1 VRRYLQA
8 CLARRSLLVPWAVA
22 ALTQAYASMAW
33 ADFVEPPMFAAKVA
47 QGKLPAV
54 AKRLPR
60 SPRVLSVKT
69 PGSHGGEL
77 RLLMAKTKDVRMMV
91 VYGYA
96 RLVGYTPEFEIVP
109 DILERIEV
117 EGDRVFTLYLR
128 AGHKWS
134 DGNPF
139 TGEDFRY
146 WWEDIANN
154 RELSPFGIPKSML
167 VDGKPPT
174 FSVIDATTVRYNW
187 QSPNPFFLPALA
199 GARPLYIYSPAHY
212 LKQFHARYARAEVL
226 AEQARAIGLR
236 DWSALHARMD
246 APYQNNNPNFPTLQP
261 WVNTTKGPAD
271 RFVFLRNPYYHRVD
285 QNGLQLPYID
295 SVSVHIADAGLIS
308 AKTGAGESDLQAR
321 YISFSDYTFLKKS
334 EKRTQTYVRLWE
346 TTKGSHIALYPNLNV
361 NDPVWRRLV
370 RDVRFRRAL
379 SLAINR
385 HEINQVLYYGLA
397 IEGDNTVNPKCPLY
411 RPEYRKAWAEF
422 NIKKAN
428 KLLDELGLRERDSYG
443 IRLLPDGRPMI
454 VVVETAG
461 ESTEQTDVLELIQ
474 DSWIR
479 AGIKLFSKPLQRE
492 VFRNRVFSGK
502 TLVSV
507 WSGLENALVTADM
520 SPQLLAPVSQQQ
532 LQWPKWGQYHETGG
546 AAGQPV
552 PDDMPLVQEL
562 VHLNNEWISAPSF
575 KAREQIWHRML
586 AIHADQIYSIGLISG
601 VPQPVVVKRNLRN
614 VPKEGV
620 YNWDPGAYFG
630 VYKPDTFWFAGDDGD
645 QPQETASNERS

>member
-1 VRRYLQA
+1 
-8 CLARRSLLVPWAVA
+8 LLWAVT
-22 ALTQAYASMAW
+22 ALAQSYACSAQAG
-33 ADFVEPPMFAAKVA
+33 FVEPPLLAAQVA
-47 QGKLPAV
+47 QGELPAV
-54 AKRLPR
+54 AERLPQL
-60 SPRVLSVKT
+60 PRVLSVNA
-69 PGSHGGEL
+69 PGSYGGEL
-77 RLLMAKTKDVRMMV
+77 RLLMAKAKDVRMMI

-96 RLVGYTPEFEIVP
+96 RLVGYTTEFEIVP

-117 EGDRVFTLYLR
+117 DADQVFTLYLR
-128 AGHKWS
+128 KGHKWS
-134 DGNPF
+134 DGKPF
-139 TGEDFRY
+139 TAEDFRY

-154 RELSPFGIPKSML
+154 QELSPFGIPKALL

-174 FSVIDATTVRYNW
+174 FKVIDPTTVRYSW
-187 QSPNPFFLPALA
+187 RSPNPFFLPALA

-212 LKQFHARYARAEVL
+212 LKQFHARYANAEML

-246 APYQNNNPNFPTLQP
+246 APYQNNNPDFPTLQP

-271 RFVFLRNPYYHRVD
+271 RFVFVRNAYYHRVD

-295 SVSVHIADAGLIS
+295 RVSMHIADGGLIS

-321 YISFSDYTFLKKS
+321 YLSFSDYTFLKKS
-334 EKRTQTYVRLWE
+334 ERRTQTYVRLWE
-346 TTKGSHIALYPNLNV
+346 TTKGAHIALYPNLNV
-361 NDPVWRRLV
+361 NDPVWRGLV

-397 IEGDNTVNPKCPLY
+397 IEGNNSVNPSCPLY
-411 RPEYRKAWAEF
+411 RPEYRTAWAEF

-428 KLLDELGLRERDSYG
+428 KLLDELGLTARDSGG
-443 IRLLPDGRPMI
+443 IRLLPDGRAMI
-454 VVVETAG
+454 IVVETAG
-461 ESTEQTDVLELIQ
+461 ESTEQTDALELIQ
-474 DSWIR
+474 DSWLKI
-479 AGIKLFSKPLQRE
+479 GIKLFPKPLQRE

-507 WSGLENALVTADM
+507 WSGLDNALVTADM

-532 LQWPKWGQYHETGG
+532 LQWPKWGQYYETGG
-546 AAGQPV
+546 AAGEPV

-562 VHLNNEWISAPSF
+562 VRLNNEWANAPGF
-575 KAREQIWHRML
+575 EARKRIWRRML
-586 AIHADQIYSIGLISG
+586 EIHADQTYSIGLVSG

-620 YNWDPGAYFG
+620 YNWNPGAYFG
-630 VYKPDTFWFAGDDGD
+630 VYEPDTFWFAGDDSNQGSGA
-645 QPQETASNERS
+645 ASDERS

>member
-1 VRRYLQA
+1 MQRSSARLLRRLSWPWAVTVLAQA
-8 CLARRSLLVPWAVA
+8 CLS
-22 ALTQAYASMAW
+22 SAW
-33 ADFVEPPMFAAKVA
+33 ADFVEPPMFVA
-47 QGKLPAV
+47 QVAQKTLPAV
-54 AKRLPR
+54 AQRLPQ
-60 SPRVLSVKT
+60 SPRVLSVDA

-77 RLLMAKTKDVRMMV
+77 RLLMAKAKDVRMMV

-96 RLVGYTPEFEIVP
+96 RLVGYTGEFNIVP
-109 DILERIEV
+109 DILESIET
-117 EGDRVFTLYLR
+117 EEDRTFTLRLR
-128 AGHKWS
+128 KGHKWS

-139 TGEDFRY
+139 TAEDFRY

-167 VDGKPPT
+167 VEGKPPT
-174 FSVIDATTVRYNW
+174 FSVIDAVTVRYAW
-187 QSPNPFFLPALA
+187 QSPNPFFMPALA

-212 LKQFHARYARAEVL
+212 LKQFNARYANAEKL

-246 APYQNNNPNFPTLQP
+246 APYQNNNPDFPTLQP

-271 RFVFLRNPYYHRVD
+271 RFVFVRNPYFHRVD

-295 SVSVHIADAGLIS
+295 RVSMYIADGGLIS

-321 YISFSDYTFLKKS
+321 YLSFSDYTFLKKS
-334 EKRTQTYVRLWE
+334 EKRTQTLVRLWE

-370 RDVRFRRAL
+370 RDVRFRHAL

-397 IEGDNTVNPKCPLY
+397 IEGNNSVNPNSPLY
-411 RPEYRKAWAEF
+411 RPHYRTAWAEF

-428 KLLDELGLRERDSYG
+428 KLLDELGLTERDPSG
-443 IRLLPDGRPMI
+443 IRQLPDGRAMI
-454 VVVETAG
+454 IVVETAG

-474 DSWIR
+474 DSWR
-479 AGIKLFSKPLQRE
+479 RVGIKLFPKPLQRE

-507 WSGLENALVTADM
+507 WSGLDNALVTADM

-532 LQWPKWGQYHETGG
+532 LQWPKWGQYYETGG
-546 AAGQPV
+546 AAGEPV
-552 PDDMPLVQEL
+552 ADDMPAVQEL
-562 VHLNNEWISAPSF
+562 LQLNNDWANTPSF
-575 KAREQIWHRML
+575 KARERIWRRML
-586 AIHADQIYSIGLISG
+586 EIHADQTYSIGLISG
-601 VPQPVVVKRNLRN
+601 VPQPVVAKRNLRN
-614 VPKEGV
+614 VPEQGV

-630 VYKPDTFWFAGDDGD
+630 VYRPDTFWFPGDGSDR
-645 QPQETASNERS
+645 QPGTVSDDRS

>member
-1 VRRYLQA
+1 MRCLQR
-8 CLARRSLLVPWAVA
+8 CFARRSLLLPWAA
-22 ALTQAYASMAW
+22 AVLAQACASSAW
-33 ADFVEPPMFAAKVA
+33 ADLVEPPMLAAEVA

-54 AKRLPR
+54 AKRLPQ

-69 PGSHGGEL
+69 PGSYGGEL
-77 RLLMAKTKDVRMMV
+77 RLLMAKAKDVRMMV

-96 RLVGYTPEFEIVP
+96 RLVGYTTEFEIVP

-117 EGDRVFTLYLR
+117 EDDRVFTLYLR
-128 AGHKWS
+128 KGHKWS
-134 DGNPF
+134 DGKPF
-139 TGEDFRY
+139 TAEDFRY

-154 RELSPFGIPKSML
+154 RELSPFGIPNSML

-174 FSVIDATTVRYNW
+174 FSVIDGTTVRYNW
-187 QSPNPFFLPALA
+187 QSPNPFFLPELA

-212 LKQFHARYARAEVL
+212 LKQFHARYARAEAL
-226 AEQARAIGLR
+226 TEQARAIGLR

-246 APYQNNNPNFPTLQP
+246 APYQNNNPDFPTLEP

-271 RFVFLRNPYYHRVD
+271 RFVFVRNPYYHRVD

-295 SVSVHIADAGLIS
+295 SVTVHIADGGLIS

-321 YISFSDYTFLKKS
+321 YLSFSDYTFLKKS

-397 IEGDNTVNPKCPLY
+397 IEGNNTVNPNSPLY
-411 RPEYRKAWAEF
+411 RPDYRKAWAEF
-422 NIKKAN
+422 DIKKAN
-428 KLLDELGLRERDSYG
+428 KLLDELGLSARDSYG
-443 IRLLPDGRPMI
+443 IRLLPDGRPMLI
-454 VVVETAG
+454 VVETAG

-474 DSWIR
+474 DSWLR
-479 AGIKLFSKPLQRE
+479 VGIKLFPKPLQRE

-507 WSGLENALVTADM
+507 WSGLDNALVTADM

-532 LQWPKWGQYHETGG
+532 LQWPKWGQYYETGG
-546 AAGQPV
+546 AAGEPV
-552 PDDMPLVQEL
+552 SEDMSLVQQL
-562 VHLNNEWISAPSF
+562 VRLNNEWVSVPGF

-586 AIHADQIYSIGLISG
+586 EIHADQIYSIGLISG
-601 VPQPVVVKRNLRN
+601 VPQPVVVKQHLRN

-630 VYKPDTFWFAGDDGD
+630 VYKPDTFWFAGDDSGH
-645 QPQETASNERS
+645 PRSAASDERS